1 MTKTVPTPRVHQVSR
16 NSLVIFKPPTN
27 DVELIWNH
35 LGRCFHF
42 LGWNYRKGKLSFSFP
57 MFVDPYHFL
66 FFFMITCHTG
76 LQSTKF
82 FLPWTYSPPYPGLFT
97 NLCLFPSSKVFL
109 HLGSLIWEALNRLT
123 APNWMH
129 ASIYWCGIIFVSLLI
144 LFMWLLSNLFNRLA
158 HGDAIEQSQYYLM
171 VVLSVGSF
179 HGTDLFVSRR

>member
-1 MTKTVPTPRVHQVSR
+1 M
-16 NSLVIFKPPTN
+16 
-27 DVELIWNH
+27 
-35 LGRCFHF
+35 
-42 LGWNYRKGKLSFSFP
+42 FSFP
-57 MFVDPYHFL
+57 GIKLQKGEIILLISHVCRSLSFPFL
-66 FFFMITCHTG
+66 FHDHLPYWTPIN
-76 LQSTKF
+76 QV

-97 NLCLFPSSKVFL
+97 NLCLFPSSKVLL

-129 ASIYWCGIIFVSLLI
+129 ASICWYGIIFVSLLI

-179 HGTDLFVSRR
+179 HQTYLFVSRR